1 MVKNGEFWRLSIVQ
15 IARQTL
21 KTHRKYSFFF
31 VILQFSKIRV
41 MQIIAIKWL
50 FSVHHK
56 EGEHFLVLPGRMFG
70 IFSTKTC
77 FSLDKDKNR
86 LPALTN
92 VAMLKTK
99 LLAGIDHVIED
110 IISEDMQ
117 DISLCIFTIP
127 LSAM

>member
-1 MVKNGEFWRLSIVQ
+1 M
-15 IARQTL
+15 A
-21 KTHRKYSFFF
+21 FF
-31 VILQFSKIRV
+31 S
-41 MQIIAIKWL
+41 
-50 FSVHHK
+50 SHHK
-56 EGEHFLVLPGRMFG
+56 EGKHFLVLPGRIFG

-99 LLAGIDHVIED
+99 LLAGNDHVID